1 MWTLPLCSIGIVGGT
16 ATSDFNFWP
25 FVVPGPRGRDFWHFW
40 FGAARAEALTEFSSS
55 GRRPD
60 ETDLPGL
67 MTGYQRGEAAA
78 VDQLVA
84 RISPSLWRFFL
95 SNSKSPADAE
105 DLLQECWI
113 RIHKARH
120 TYRSSEPLLPWV
132 FAIARYTKLDGYR
145 KRRRRESKETL
156 VDVLPEVGAAD
167 PPSSDESQ
175 KRFLRLL
182 EQLPEAQREVIV
194 MLKVSDMSLEEV
206 ARATSSSVGSIKQ
219 KAHRAYAKL
228 RELIETEGV

>member
-1 MWTLPLCSIGIVGGT
+1 MWTLRVCTVGGFGGYP
-16 ATSDFNFWP
+16 A
-25 FVVPGPRGRDFWHFW
+25 RDFTFW
-40 FGAARAEALTEFSSS
+40 LELFLFGPAMSMGQAGFSSS
-55 GRRPD
+55 GDRASGDRTSSNRPD
-60 ETDLPGL
+60 EADLPPL
-67 MTGYQRGEAAA
+67 MVGYQQGDAAA

-95 SNSKSPADAE
+95 SNSKTPADAE

-145 KRRRRESKETL
+145 KRRRRESKETP
-156 VDVLPEVGAAD
+156 VDVLPDVGALDA
-167 PPSSDESQ
+167 PSTDESQ
-175 KRFLRLL
+175 KRFLQLL
-182 EQLPEAQREVIV
+182 QQLPESQREVIL

-206 ARATSSSVGSIKQ
+206 ARATSSTVGSIKQ

-228 RELIETEGV
+228 RELIEREGV